1 MTKNIIVV
9 DEQGNEYGATY
20 PKRAKGLVKN
30 GRARFI
36 DENKICLACPPNEYL
51 EDKEMSD
58 NTNINTQ
65 EKSVSEKEIAV
76 CESKSEITSEYIF
89 AEIRAIREQTQHL
102 HEALA
107 MLDGVDSVG
116 PGDIGAGEKAKGIA
130 DVVKCRETTNQQI
143 LKFYEKAYDDLRRD
157 ERKEDE
163 AFKQITLLQKQ
174 LAESSNLSLHRIG
187 EALGEISGEE
197 KIASDEQ
204 IANVCAAFVQRE
216 ETFKNMLDFYKKQSM
231 SIQNSS
237 AKEKAELVKNSFDNV
252 LAYIA
257 EMELKPEDRYA
268 SVGDVTD
275 HISQLLSQIMT
286 EKN

>member
-51 EDKEMSD
+51 EDKEMPE
-58 NTNINTQ
+58 NKNVNTQ
-65 EKSVSEKEIAV
+65 ETTATEQEYKVSE
-76 CESKSEITSEYIF
+76 SNSEISMEYIF
-89 AEIRAIREQTQHL
+89 TEIKAIREQTEYL
-102 HEALA
+102 NEALK
-107 MLDGVDSVG
+107 MLEKVDSVG
-116 PGDIGAGEKAKGIA
+116 PGDVGAAAKANGIA

-143 LKFYEKAYDDLRRD
+143 LKFYDKVYDNLRRD

-174 LAESSNLSLHRIG
+174 LAESSNLSLYRIG

-197 KIASDEQ
+197 KLASDEQ

-216 ETFKNMLDFYKKQSM
+216 ETLKNMLDFYKKQSM

-237 AKEKAELVKNSFDNV
+237 AKEKAELVKSSFDNV

-268 SVGDVTD
+268 SIGDVTE
-275 HISQLLSQIMT
+275 HISQLLSQIMI